1 MMRLNL
7 TEDPLNRFAL
17 FRTTD
22 REEYRNALFAQYGV
36 SHADIPNAPDFRAW
50 ANYAELEH
58 ISLSFSG
65 CSTRILLD
73 FPEVDYARQQF
84 AVTGNATTTTS
95 GVTTEIG
102 SGYACTTS
110 LGRPMSIACDAGHE
124 RLTLRIKT
132 ATLEQKLAGLLGA
145 KLRGPIE
152 FAPATPL
159 AAPAT
164 QGLAGLIV
172 FLARQLDASAE
183 QLPPLVLRELE
194 QAIIVQFLSSNRHTY
209 TPQLEGGVAD
219 AALREVRIAEE
230 YIEAHWNEAISI
242 ERLVEATG
250 ASARTLFRAFQ
261 RARACSP
268 MAFARTVRLRRA
280 RAMLRSGDPNI
291 SVTAIAYTC
300 GFLSTG
306 HFSRYYREAFGE
318 LPSETLTLHRETRP
332 PAVQTSANEK
342 RQPISGL

>member
-1 MMRLNL
+1 M
-7 TEDPLNRFAL
+7 

-22 REEYRNALFAQYGV
+22 LEEYRNALFSEYGV
-36 SHADIPNAPDFRAW
+36 CHADIPSAPDFRAW
-50 ANYAELEH
+50 ANYTELEQ

-65 CSTRILLD
+65 CSTKISLG

-84 AVTGNATTTTS
+84 AVTGSATTTTS
-95 GVTTEIG
+95 GVTTAIG

-110 LGRPMSIACDAGHE
+110 LGHPMSIVCDAGHE

-132 ATLEQKLAGLLGA
+132 AALEQKLSGLLGA
-145 KLRGPIE
+145 KLKGPIE
-152 FAPATPL
+152 FTPATPL

-164 QGLAGLIV
+164 QGLAGLIL
-172 FLARQLDASAE
+172 FLAKQLDTSAE

-194 QAIIVQFLSSNRHTY
+194 QAIIVQFLSANRHTY

-219 AALREVRIAEE
+219 AALREVRIAED

-242 ERLVEATG
+242 ESLVEATG

-261 RARACSP
+261 RVRACSP

-280 RAMLRSGDPNI
+280 REMLRSGDPHI
-291 SVTAIAYTC
+291 SVTAIAYAC

-306 HFSRYYREAFGE
+306 HFSKYYREAFGE
-318 LPSETLTLHRETRP
+318 LPSETLARHR
-332 PAVQTSANEK
+332 
-342 RQPISGL
+342 